1 MQAYDEKHIK
11 NVVLIGGAKSGKTTL
26 AETMLFESGILN
38 RRGTVE
44 DKNTVSDYH
53 EIEHER
59 ENSIYAT
66 SMHTEW
72 RGFKINIIDT
82 PGLDDFMG
90 EIVSSMKVA
99 DTCVMMLNS
108 QSGVEV
114 STELIWN
121 YADQFKKPV
130 ILAINQVDH
139 PKSNFEASVDSIKK
153 RFGTPAVLMQYPVN
167 QGVGFDSII
176 DLLKM
181 TMYKFPKDGGKP
193 EKLPIPKAE
202 QAKAIELH
210 NELVEKAA
218 ENDEE
223 LMELYFE
230 KGNLDED
237 EMRKG
242 LKIGMLKHDVFPIF
256 CLSAKNNMG
265 SGRLMGF
272 IDNVAPAAVEMNPE
286 ITTEGEEIACDSSQP
301 TSVFVFK
308 TIIEPFLGK
317 ITYFK
322 VTSGVLKVGQDLVNN
337 QNDTVERFNQLY
349 IMDGKNKNSV
359 EQLVA
364 GDIGATVKLKN
375 THTNQTLHDKSVS
388 FAIQPMNFPAPRITS
403 AIQAKDK
410 NDDDKMAEVLREIHE
425 EDPTTIYEYSRELK
439 QLILHGQG
447 ELHFAVTAWKLS
459 KLHNIEIEFIKP
471 KIAYRETIQKLSD
484 ADYRHKKQSGGA
496 GQFGEVYLRVEPYFE
511 GMDEPTDFSVRG
523 KEEIDLEWGGKL
535 VFYNC
540 IVGGVI
546 DARYIPSILKGIMEK
561 MEEGPITG
569 SYVRDI
575 RVMVYDGKMHAVDSN
590 DISFKIAGA
599 QAFKTAFIHADP
611 KILEPIN
618 DLEVMVP
625 DDLMGEVMT
634 DLQTR
639 RSIIQGM
646 DSKGVYKVIKA
657 KIPLAEMYKYT
668 TSLRS
673 ITQGRAS
680 FSTRFAEYSPVPM
693 DIQQKLMREMQEREV
708 A

>member
-1 MQAYDEKHIK
+1 MKVYDEQHIK

-26 AETMLFESGILN
+26 AETMLFEAGLLK

-53 EIEHER
+53 DIEHER
-59 ENSIYAT
+59 ENSVYAT
-66 SMHTEW
+66 SVHTEW

-99 DTCVMMLNS
+99 DTCIMMINS
-108 QSGVEV
+108 QNGVEV

-130 ILAINQVDH
+130 ILAVNQIDH
-139 PKSNFEASVDSIKK
+139 PKSNFETTIDSIKK
-153 RFGTPAVLMQYPVN
+153 RFGNPAILMQYPLN
-167 QGVGFDSII
+167 QGEEFDSII

-193 EKLPIPKAE
+193 EKLPIPDEEIERAD
-202 QAKAIELH
+202 ELH

-218 ENDEE
+218 ENDED

-230 KGNLDED
+230 KGSLDED

-242 LKIGMLKHDVFPIF
+242 LKIGMLKHEVFPIF
-256 CLSAKNNMG
+256 CLSAKKNMG
-265 SGRLMGF
+265 SGRMMGF
-272 IDNVAPAAVEMNPE
+272 IDNVAPSAAEMNPE

-301 TSVFVFK
+301 TSLFVFK
-308 TIIEPFLGK
+308 TIVEPFLGR

-322 VTSGVLKVGQDLVNN
+322 VTSGVLKIGQDLVNN
-337 QNDTVERFNQLY
+337 QNDTTERFNQLF

-359 EQLVA
+359 DQLVA

-375 THTNQTLHDKSVS
+375 THANHTLHEKSVS
-388 FAIQPMNFPAPRITS
+388 FAIAPMEFPAPRITS
-403 AIQAKDK
+403 AVNAKDK
-410 NDDDKMAEVLREIHE
+410 NDDEKLAEALREIHE

-439 QLILHGQG
+439 QLLLHGQG
-447 ELHFAVTAWKLS
+447 ELHFAVTEWKLNHV
-459 KLHNIEIEFIKP
+459 HNIEIEFSKP
-471 KIAYRETIQKLSD
+471 RIAYRETIQKAAL
-484 ADYRHKKQSGGA
+484 ADYKHKKQSGGA
-496 GQFGEVYLRVEPYFE
+496 GQFGEVYIKIEPYYE
-511 GMDEPTDFSVRG
+511 GMPEPTEFNVRG
-523 KEEIDLEWGGKL
+523 KDEIQLEWGGKL
-535 VFYNC
+535 IFYNC

-546 DARYIPSILKGIMEK
+546 DARYIPSILKGVMEK

-599 QAFKTAFIHADP
+599 QAFKAAFIKADP

-618 DLEVMVP
+618 DLEVLVP
-625 DDLMGEVMT
+625 DELMGDVMT
-634 DLQTR
+634 DLQGR

-646 DSKGVYKVIKA
+646 DSKGMYKVILA
-657 KIPLAEMYKYT
+657 KTPLAEMYKYT

-673 ITQGRAS
+673 ITQGKAS
-680 FSTRFAEYSPVPM
+680 FSTKFAEYSPVPM
-693 DIQQKLMREMQEREV
+693 DIQQKLMKETQAKENQ
-708 A
+708 

>member
-1 MQAYDEKHIK
+1 MKAYDERHIK
-11 NVVLIGGAKSGKTTL
+11 NIVLIGGAKSGKTTL
-26 AETMLFESGILN
+26 AETMLFEAGILR
-38 RRGTVE
+38 RRGAVE

-59 ENSIYAT
+59 ENSVYAT
-66 SMHTEW
+66 SMHAEW
-72 RGFKINIIDT
+72 RDYKINIIDT

-99 DTCVMMLNS
+99 ETCVMLVNA
-108 QSGVEV
+108 QNGVEV

-130 ILAINQVDH
+130 ILAVNQIDH
-139 PKSNFEASVDSIKK
+139 PKSNFEATIDSIKQ
-153 RFGTPAVLMQYPVN
+153 RFGSPAIIMQYPVN
-167 QGVGFDSII
+167 QGEGFDSII

-181 TMYKFPKDGGKP
+181 IMYKFPKDGGKP
-193 EKLPIPKAE
+193 EKLPIPEEE
-202 QAKAIELH
+202 QDRADELH

-230 KGNLDED
+230 KGSLDED

-242 LKIGMLKHDVFPIF
+242 LKLGMMKHEVFPIF
-256 CLSAKNNMG
+256 CLSAKKNMG

-272 IDNVAPAAVEMNPE
+272 IDNVAPTAAEMSPE
-286 ITTEGEEIACDSSQP
+286 TTTEDEEISCDPSEP
-301 TSVFVFK
+301 TSIFVFK

-322 VTSGVLKVGQDLVNN
+322 VMSGVLKTGQDLINN
-337 QNDTVERFNQLY
+337 QNDTSERFNQLF

-359 EQLVA
+359 DQLYA
-364 GDIGATVKLKN
+364 GDIGATVKLKDS
-375 THTNQTLHDKSVS
+375 HTNQTLHEKRVS
-388 FAIQPMNFPAPRITS
+388 YAIKPMEFPSPRITT
-403 AIQAKDK
+403 AIKAKDK
-410 NDDDKMAEVLREIHE
+410 NDDEKLAEALREINE
-425 EDPTTIYEYSRELK
+425 EDPTTLYEYSRELK
-439 QLILHGQG
+439 QLIMHGQG
-447 ELHFAVTAWKLS
+447 ELHFAVTEWKLANVY
-459 KLHNIEIEFIKP
+459 NIGIEFIKP
-471 KIAYRETIQKLSD
+471 RIAYRETIQKASD
-484 ADYRHKKQSGGA
+484 ANYRHKKQSGGA
-496 GQFGEVYLRVEPYFE
+496 GQFGEVFIRIEPYFE
-511 GMDEPTDFSVRG
+511 GMPEPTDFTVRG
-523 KEEIDLEWGGKL
+523 KEEIELDWGGKL

-546 DARYIPSILKGIMEK
+546 DARYIPSILKGVMEK

-575 RVMVYDGKMHAVDSN
+575 RVMVYDGKMHPVDSN

-599 QAFKTAFIHADP
+599 QAFKSAFVNANP

-625 DDLMGEVMT
+625 EELMGDVMT

-639 RSIIQGM
+639 RAIIQGM

-657 KIPLAEMYKYT
+657 KTPLAEMYKYT

-680 FSTRFAEYSPVPM
+680 FSTVFAEYSPVPM
-693 DIQQKLMREMQEREV
+693 DIQQKLMKEMQEKEEE
-708 A
+708 

>member
-1 MQAYDEKHIK
+1 MKAYDEKHIK

-26 AETMLFESGILN
+26 AETMLFEAGILK

-59 ENSIYAT
+59 ENSVYAT
-66 SMHTEW
+66 SLHTEW
-72 RGFKINIIDT
+72 RGYKINLIDT

-99 DTCVMMLNS
+99 DTCVMVINA
-108 QSGVEV
+108 QNGVEV

-121 YADQFKKPV
+121 YVDQFKKPV
-130 ILAINQVDH
+130 ILAVNQVDH
-139 PKSNFEASVDSIKK
+139 PKSNFEAAFDSIKK
-153 RFGTPAVLMQYPVN
+153 SFGTPAILMQYPVN
-167 QGVGFDSII
+167 QGEQFDSII

-181 TMYKFPKDGGKP
+181 TMYKFPKEGGKP
-193 EKLPIPKAE
+193 EKLPIPAEEEDKAN
-202 QAKAIELH
+202 ELH

-242 LKIGMLKHDVFPIF
+242 LKIGMMKHEVFPIF

-265 SGRLMGF
+265 SGRMMGF
-272 IDNVAPAAVEMNPE
+272 IDNVAPAAMEMNPE
-286 ITTEGEEIACDSSQP
+286 ITTEGEEIACDPTQP
-301 TSVFVFK
+301 TSIFVFK
-308 TIIEPFLGK
+308 SIIEPFLGK
-317 ITYFK
+317 VSYFK
-322 VTSGVLKVGQDLVNN
+322 VTSGILKIGDDLVNN
-337 QNDTVERFNQLY
+337 SNDTSERFNQLF
-349 IMDGKNKNSV
+349 IMDGKNKNNV
-359 EQLVA
+359 DQLVA

-388 FAIQPMNFPAPRITS
+388 FSITPMDFPAPRITS
-403 AIQAKDK
+403 AIKAKDK
-410 NDDDKMAEVLREIHE
+410 NDEEKLAEVLREIHE

-439 QLILHGQG
+439 QLLLHGQG
-447 ELHFAVTAWKLS
+447 ELHFAVTEWKLA
-459 KLHNIEIEFIKP
+459 KLHNIEIEYEKP
-471 KIAYRETIQKLSD
+471 KIAYRETIQKSAM

-496 GQFGEVYLRVEPYFE
+496 GQFGEVYIKIEPYYE
-511 GMDEPTDFSVRG
+511 GMPEPTDFNIRG
-523 KEEIDLEWGGKL
+523 KEEISLEWGGKL
-535 VFYNC
+535 IFYNC

-546 DARYIPSILKGIMEK
+546 DARYIPSIMKGIMEK
-561 MEEGPITG
+561 MEVGPITG

-590 DISFKIAGA
+590 DISFKIAGIM
-599 QAFKTAFIHADP
+599 AFKEAFKKADP

-618 DLEVMVP
+618 DLEIMVP
-625 DDLMGEVMT
+625 DDLMGDVMT
-634 DLQTR
+634 DLQSR
-639 RSIIQGM
+639 RAIIQGM
-646 DSKGVYKVIKA
+646 DSKGIYKVIKA
-657 KIPLAEMYKYT
+657 RTPLAEMYKYT
-668 TSLRS
+668 TALRS

-680 FSTRFAEYSPVPM
+680 FSTKFAEYSPVPM
-693 DIQQKLMREMQEREV
+693 DIQQKLMKETQAKEEE
-708 A
+708 